1 MSATVAAALKK
12 LSAVVLS
19 DKKNLKTAVG
29 IIIGIIVI
37 IVMPI
42 AAVLSIFSGDMN
54 IDTDRLQQM
63 ITESLTSE
71 EEDNL
76 KFIEDT
82 MLTLDEKMTAAGF
95 PDRVKEAQVLY
106 VLVLSDYSREDGFT
120 DKLVGCFAADQTD
133 EQLILAV
140 NETFGTDNELYLFEA
155 PIDLLSY
162 ISINKDGWQKHSY
175 AASCSVSDR
184 VLFQMLKDNPNIQKV
199 YLCLDNDEAGQKA
212 NERISDKLFI
222 QGIQH
227 EILVP
232 NHKDWN
238 EDRLAADGNAPRSCA
253 EFSVSN
259 ENEEEGEEPCQALQL

>member
-29 IIIGIIVI
+29 IIIGIIVV

-106 VLVLSDYSREDGFT
+106 VLALSDYSREDGFT
-120 DKLVGCFAADQTD
+120 DKLVGCFTANQTD
-133 EQLILAV
+133 EQLISAV
-140 NETFGTDNELYLFEA
+140 NEAFGTD
-155 PIDLLSY
+155 
-162 ISINKDGWQKHSY
+162 INSGDFTKI
-175 AASCSVSDR
+175 
-184 VLFQMLKDNPNIQKV
+184 M
-199 YLCLDNDEAGQKA
+199 NDIRAKGT
-212 NERISDKLFI
+212 
-222 QGIQH
+222 
-227 EILVP
+227 
-232 NHKDWN
+232 
-238 EDRLAADGNAPRSCA
+238 
-253 EFSVSN
+253 
-259 ENEEEGEEPCQALQL
+259 

>member
-54 IDTDRLQQM
+54 IDTDRLQLM

-71 EEDNL
+71 EEDNM

-95 PDRVKEAQVLY
+95 PDRVEEAQVLY
-106 VLVLSDYSREDGFT
+106 VLALSDYSREDGFT

-133 EQLILAV
+133 EQLISAV
-140 NETFGTDNELYLFEA
+140 NETFGTDIKSEDFTK
-155 PIDLLSY
+155 I
-162 ISINKDGWQKHSY
+162 
-175 AASCSVSDR
+175 
-184 VLFQMLKDNPNIQKV
+184 M
-199 YLCLDNDEAGQKA
+199 NDIRAK
-212 NERISDKLFI
+212 
-222 QGIQH
+222 
-227 EILVP
+227 
-232 NHKDWN
+232 
-238 EDRLAADGNAPRSCA
+238 
-253 EFSVSN
+253 
-259 ENEEEGEEPCQALQL
+259 EEV

>member
-19 DKKNLKTAVG
+19 DKNNLKTAVG
-29 IIIGIIVI
+29 IVIGIIVI

-42 AAVLSIFSGDMN
+42 ATVLSIFSGDMN

-106 VLVLSDYSREDGFT
+106 VFALSDYSREDGFT

-133 EQLILAV
+133 EQLISAV
-140 NETFGTDNELYLFEA
+140 NETFGTDIKSEDFTK
-155 PIDLLSY
+155 I
-162 ISINKDGWQKHSY
+162 
-175 AASCSVSDR
+175 
-184 VLFQMLKDNPNIQKV
+184 M
-199 YLCLDNDEAGQKA
+199 NDIRAKGT
-212 NERISDKLFI
+212 
-222 QGIQH
+222 
-227 EILVP
+227 
-232 NHKDWN
+232 
-238 EDRLAADGNAPRSCA
+238 
-253 EFSVSN
+253 
-259 ENEEEGEEPCQALQL
+259 

>member
-76 KFIEDT
+76 NFIEDT
-82 MLTLDEKMTAAGF
+82 MLTLDEKMTDAGF
-95 PDRVKEAQVLY
+95 HDRVKEAQVLY
-106 VLVLSDYSREDGFT
+106 VLALSDYSREDGFT

-140 NETFGTDNELYLFEA
+140 NETFGTD
-155 PIDLLSY
+155 
-162 ISINKDGWQKHSY
+162 INSEDFTKI
-175 AASCSVSDR
+175 
-184 VLFQMLKDNPNIQKV
+184 M
-199 YLCLDNDEAGQKA
+199 NDIRAKGA
-212 NERISDKLFI
+212 
-222 QGIQH
+222 
-227 EILVP
+227 
-232 NHKDWN
+232 
-238 EDRLAADGNAPRSCA
+238 
-253 EFSVSN
+253 
-259 ENEEEGEEPCQALQL
+259 

>member
-19 DKKNLKTAVG
+19 DKNNLKTVVG

-82 MLTLDEKMTAAGF
+82 MLTLDEKMTVAGF
-95 PDRVKEAQVLY
+95 PNRVKEAQVLY
-106 VLVLSDYSREDGFT
+106 VLALSDYSREDGFT

-140 NETFGTDNELYLFEA
+140 NETFGTD
-155 PIDLLSY
+155 
-162 ISINKDGWQKHSY
+162 INSEDFTKI
-175 AASCSVSDR
+175 
-184 VLFQMLKDNPNIQKV
+184 M
-199 YLCLDNDEAGQKA
+199 NDIRAKGT
-212 NERISDKLFI
+212 
-222 QGIQH
+222 
-227 EILVP
+227 
-232 NHKDWN
+232 
-238 EDRLAADGNAPRSCA
+238 
-253 EFSVSN
+253 
-259 ENEEEGEEPCQALQL
+259 

>member
-19 DKKNLKTAVG
+19 DKNNLKTVVG

-82 MLTLDEKMTAAGF
+82 MLTLDEKMTDAGF

-106 VLVLSDYSREDGFT
+106 VLALSDYSREDGFT

-140 NETFGTDNELYLFEA
+140 NETFGTD
-155 PIDLLSY
+155 
-162 ISINKDGWQKHSY
+162 INSED
-175 AASCSVSDR
+175 
-184 VLFQMLKDNPNIQKV
+184 FTKV
-199 YLCLDNDEAGQKA
+199 INDIRAKGT
-212 NERISDKLFI
+212 
-222 QGIQH
+222 
-227 EILVP
+227 
-232 NHKDWN
+232 
-238 EDRLAADGNAPRSCA
+238 
-253 EFSVSN
+253 
-259 ENEEEGEEPCQALQL
+259 

>member
-71 EEDNL
+71 DEDNL
-76 KFIEDT
+76 IFIEDT
-82 MLTLDEKMTAAGF
+82 MLTLDEKMTDAGF

-106 VLVLSDYSREDGFT
+106 VLALSDYSREDGFT

-133 EQLILAV
+133 EQLISAV
-140 NETFGTDNELYLFEA
+140 NEAFGTD
-155 PIDLLSY
+155 
-162 ISINKDGWQKHSY
+162 INSED
-175 AASCSVSDR
+175 
-184 VLFQMLKDNPNIQKV
+184 FTKV
-199 YLCLDNDEAGQKA
+199 MNDIRAKGA
-212 NERISDKLFI
+212 
-222 QGIQH
+222 
-227 EILVP
+227 
-232 NHKDWN
+232 
-238 EDRLAADGNAPRSCA
+238 
-253 EFSVSN
+253 
-259 ENEEEGEEPCQALQL
+259 

>member
-19 DKKNLKTAVG
+19 DKNNSKTAVG
-29 IIIGIIVI
+29 IVIGIIVI

-106 VLVLSDYSREDGFT
+106 VLALSDYSKEDGFT

-140 NETFGTDNELYLFEA
+140 NETFGTD
-155 PIDLLSY
+155 
-162 ISINKDGWQKHSY
+162 INSEDFTKI
-175 AASCSVSDR
+175 
-184 VLFQMLKDNPNIQKV
+184 M
-199 YLCLDNDEAGQKA
+199 NDIRAKGT
-212 NERISDKLFI
+212 
-222 QGIQH
+222 
-227 EILVP
+227 
-232 NHKDWN
+232 
-238 EDRLAADGNAPRSCA
+238 
-253 EFSVSN
+253 
-259 ENEEEGEEPCQALQL
+259 

>member
-76 KFIEDT
+76 NFIEDT
-82 MLTLDEKMTAAGF
+82 MLTLDEKMTDAGF
-95 PDRVKEAQVLY
+95 HDRVKEAQVLY
-106 VLVLSDYSREDGFT
+106 VLALSDYSREDGFT
-120 DKLVGCFAADQTD
+120 DKLVDCFAADQTD

-140 NETFGTDNELYLFEA
+140 NETFG
-155 PIDLLSY
+155 ID
-162 ISINKDGWQKHSY
+162 INSED
-175 AASCSVSDR
+175 
-184 VLFQMLKDNPNIQKV
+184 FTKV
-199 YLCLDNDEAGQKA
+199 MNDIRAK
-212 NERISDKLFI
+212 
-222 QGIQH
+222 
-227 EILVP
+227 
-232 NHKDWN
+232 
-238 EDRLAADGNAPRSCA
+238 
-253 EFSVSN
+253 
-259 ENEEEGEEPCQALQL
+259 EEV

>member
-82 MLTLDEKMTAAGF
+82 MLTLDEKMTDAGF

-106 VLVLSDYSREDGFT
+106 VLALSDYSREDGFT
-120 DKLVGCFAADQTD
+120 DKLVDCFADNQTD
-133 EQLILAV
+133 EQLISAV
-140 NETFGTDNELYLFEA
+140 NETFGTD
-155 PIDLLSY
+155 
-162 ISINKDGWQKHSY
+162 INSED
-175 AASCSVSDR
+175 
-184 VLFQMLKDNPNIQKV
+184 FTKV
-199 YLCLDNDEAGQKA
+199 MNDIRAKGT
-212 NERISDKLFI
+212 
-222 QGIQH
+222 
-227 EILVP
+227 
-232 NHKDWN
+232 
-238 EDRLAADGNAPRSCA
+238 
-253 EFSVSN
+253 
-259 ENEEEGEEPCQALQL
+259 

>member
-19 DKKNLKTAVG
+19 DKNNLKTAVG

-95 PDRVKEAQVLY
+95 PNRVKEAQVLY
-106 VLVLSDYSREDGFT
+106 VLALSDYSREDGFT

-133 EQLILAV
+133 EQLILDV
-140 NETFGTDNELYLFEA
+140 NEAFGTD
-155 PIDLLSY
+155 
-162 ISINKDGWQKHSY
+162 INSKN
-175 AASCSVSDR
+175 
-184 VLFQMLKDNPNIQKV
+184 FTKV
-199 YLCLDNDEAGQKA
+199 MNDIRAKGT
-212 NERISDKLFI
+212 
-222 QGIQH
+222 
-227 EILVP
+227 
-232 NHKDWN
+232 
-238 EDRLAADGNAPRSCA
+238 
-253 EFSVSN
+253 
-259 ENEEEGEEPCQALQL
+259 

>member
-19 DKKNLKTAVG
+19 DKNNLKTVVG

-82 MLTLDEKMTAAGF
+82 MLTLDEKMTDAGF
-95 PDRVKEAQVLY
+95 RDRVKEAQVLY
-106 VLVLSDYSREDGFT
+106 VLALSDYSREDGFT

-140 NETFGTDNELYLFEA
+140 NQAFGTDIKSEDFTKIMN
-155 PIDLLSY
+155 
-162 ISINKDGWQKHSY
+162 
-175 AASCSVSDR
+175 
-184 VLFQMLKDNPNIQKV
+184 NIRAK
-199 YLCLDNDEAGQKA
+199 
-212 NERISDKLFI
+212 
-222 QGIQH
+222 
-227 EILVP
+227 
-232 NHKDWN
+232 
-238 EDRLAADGNAPRSCA
+238 
-253 EFSVSN
+253 
-259 ENEEEGEEPCQALQL
+259 EEV

>member
-19 DKKNLKTAVG
+19 DKKNLKSAVG

-82 MLTLDEKMTAAGF
+82 MLTLDEKMTVAGF
-95 PDRVKEAQVLY
+95 PNRVKEVQVLY
-106 VLVLSDYSREDGFT
+106 VLALSDYSREDGFT
-120 DKLVGCFAADQTD
+120 DKLVDCFAADQTD
-133 EQLILAV
+133 E
-140 NETFGTDNELYLFEA
+140 
-155 PIDLLSY
+155 
-162 ISINKDGWQKHSY
+162 
-175 AASCSVSDR
+175 
-184 VLFQMLKDNPNIQKV
+184 
-199 YLCLDNDEAGQKA
+199 
-212 NERISDKLFI
+212 
-222 QGIQH
+222 
-227 EILVP
+227 
-232 NHKDWN
+232 
-238 EDRLAADGNAPRSCA
+238 
-253 EFSVSN
+253 
-259 ENEEEGEEPCQALQL
+259 

>member
-12 LSAVVLS
+12 LSAIVLS
-19 DKKNLKTAVG
+19 DKNNLKTAVG

-42 AAVLSIFSGDMN
+42 AAVLSIFSGDIN
-54 IDTDRLQQM
+54 IDTNRLQQM

-82 MLTLDEKMTAAGF
+82 MLTLDEKMTDAGF
-95 PDRVKEAQVLY
+95 FDRVKEAQVLY

-140 NETFGTDNELYLFEA
+140 NETFGTD
-155 PIDLLSY
+155 
-162 ISINKDGWQKHSY
+162 INSED
-175 AASCSVSDR
+175 
-184 VLFQMLKDNPNIQKV
+184 FTKV
-199 YLCLDNDEAGQKA
+199 MNDIRAKGT
-212 NERISDKLFI
+212 
-222 QGIQH
+222 
-227 EILVP
+227 
-232 NHKDWN
+232 
-238 EDRLAADGNAPRSCA
+238 
-253 EFSVSN
+253 
-259 ENEEEGEEPCQALQL
+259 

>member
-19 DKKNLKTAVG
+19 DKNNLKTAVG
-29 IIIGIIVI
+29 IIIVIIVI

-82 MLTLDEKMTAAGF
+82 MLTLDEKMTDAGF
-95 PDRVKEAQVLY
+95 FDRVKEAQVLY

-120 DKLVGCFAADQTD
+120 DKLVDCFAADQTD

-140 NETFGTDNELYLFEA
+140 NEAFGTD
-155 PIDLLSY
+155 
-162 ISINKDGWQKHSY
+162 INSKN
-175 AASCSVSDR
+175 
-184 VLFQMLKDNPNIQKV
+184 FTKV
-199 YLCLDNDEAGQKA
+199 MNDIRAKGT
-212 NERISDKLFI
+212 
-222 QGIQH
+222 
-227 EILVP
+227 
-232 NHKDWN
+232 
-238 EDRLAADGNAPRSCA
+238 
-253 EFSVSN
+253 
-259 ENEEEGEEPCQALQL
+259 

>member
-95 PDRVKEAQVLY
+95 PNRVKEAQVLY
-106 VLVLSDYSREDGFT
+106 VLELSDYSREDGFT
-120 DKLVGCFAADQTD
+120 DQLVDCFADNQTD
-133 EQLILAV
+133 EQLILSVLLSAFSLCKHLIGLLILC
-140 NETFGTDNELYLFEA
+140 NQAFGNRQNIFVRSKLFLFCLPELYDQIA
-155 PIDLLSY
+155 
-162 ISINKDGWQKHSY
+162 
-175 AASCSVSDR
+175 R
-184 VLFQMLKDNPNIQKV
+184 NIV
-199 YLCLDNDEAGQKA
+199 
-212 NERISDKLFI
+212 F
-222 QGIQH
+222 
-227 EILVP
+227 
-232 NHKDWN
+232 
-238 EDRLAADGNAPRSCA
+238 
-253 EFSVSN
+253 
-259 ENEEEGEEPCQALQL
+259 

>member
-19 DKKNLKTAVG
+19 DKNNLKTAVG

-95 PDRVKEAQVLY
+95 PNRVKEAQVLY
-106 VLVLSDYSREDGFT
+106 VLALSDYSREDGFT
-120 DKLVGCFAADQTD
+120 NKLVNCFAADQTN
-133 EQLILAV
+133 EQLISAV
-140 NETFGTDNELYLFEA
+140 NETFGTDIKSEDFTK
-155 PIDLLSY
+155 I
-162 ISINKDGWQKHSY
+162 
-175 AASCSVSDR
+175 
-184 VLFQMLKDNPNIQKV
+184 M
-199 YLCLDNDEAGQKA
+199 NDIRAKET
-212 NERISDKLFI
+212 
-222 QGIQH
+222 
-227 EILVP
+227 
-232 NHKDWN
+232 
-238 EDRLAADGNAPRSCA
+238 
-253 EFSVSN
+253 
-259 ENEEEGEEPCQALQL
+259 

>member
-19 DKKNLKTAVG
+19 DKNNLKTVVG
-29 IIIGIIVI
+29 IVIGIIVI

-82 MLTLDEKMTAAGF
+82 MLTLDKKMTDAGF
-95 PDRVKEAQVLY
+95 LDRVKEAQVLY
-106 VLVLSDYSREDGFT
+106 VLALSDYSREDGFT

-133 EQLILAV
+133 EQLISAV
-140 NETFGTDNELYLFEA
+140 NETFGTDIKSEDFTK
-155 PIDLLSY
+155 I
-162 ISINKDGWQKHSY
+162 
-175 AASCSVSDR
+175 
-184 VLFQMLKDNPNIQKV
+184 M
-199 YLCLDNDEAGQKA
+199 NDIRAK
-212 NERISDKLFI
+212 
-222 QGIQH
+222 
-227 EILVP
+227 
-232 NHKDWN
+232 
-238 EDRLAADGNAPRSCA
+238 
-253 EFSVSN
+253 
-259 ENEEEGEEPCQALQL
+259 EEV

>member
-95 PDRVKEAQVLY
+95 LDRVKEAQVLY

-120 DKLVGCFAADQTD
+120 DKLVGCFFADQTN

-140 NETFGTDNELYLFEA
+140 NETFGTD
-155 PIDLLSY
+155 
-162 ISINKDGWQKHSY
+162 INSED
-175 AASCSVSDR
+175 
-184 VLFQMLKDNPNIQKV
+184 FTKV
-199 YLCLDNDEAGQKA
+199 MNDIRAKGT
-212 NERISDKLFI
+212 
-222 QGIQH
+222 
-227 EILVP
+227 
-232 NHKDWN
+232 
-238 EDRLAADGNAPRSCA
+238 
-253 EFSVSN
+253 
-259 ENEEEGEEPCQALQL
+259 

>member
-19 DKKNLKTAVG
+19 DKNNLKTVVG

-42 AAVLSIFSGDMN
+42 AAVLSFFSGDMN

-82 MLTLDEKMTAAGF
+82 MLSLDEKMTAAGF
-95 PDRVKEAQVLY
+95 PNRVKEAQVIY
-106 VLVLSDYSREDGFT
+106 VLALSDYSREDGFT
-120 DKLVGCFAADQTD
+120 NKLVNCFAADQTD

-140 NETFGTDNELYLFEA
+140 NETFGTDIKSEDFT
-155 PIDLLSY
+155 
-162 ISINKDGWQKHSY
+162 
-175 AASCSVSDR
+175 
-184 VLFQMLKDNPNIQKV
+184 KV
-199 YLCLDNDEAGQKA
+199 MNDIRAK
-212 NERISDKLFI
+212 
-222 QGIQH
+222 
-227 EILVP
+227 
-232 NHKDWN
+232 
-238 EDRLAADGNAPRSCA
+238 
-253 EFSVSN
+253 
-259 ENEEEGEEPCQALQL
+259 EEV

>member
-95 PDRVKEAQVLY
+95 PNRVKEAQVLY
-106 VLVLSDYSREDGFT
+106 VLALSDYSREDGFT
-120 DKLVGCFAADQTD
+120 DKLVDCFAANQTD

-140 NETFGTDNELYLFEA
+140 NEAFGTDIKSEDFTK
-155 PIDLLSY
+155 I
-162 ISINKDGWQKHSY
+162 
-175 AASCSVSDR
+175 
-184 VLFQMLKDNPNIQKV
+184 M
-199 YLCLDNDEAGQKA
+199 NDIRAK
-212 NERISDKLFI
+212 
-222 QGIQH
+222 
-227 EILVP
+227 
-232 NHKDWN
+232 
-238 EDRLAADGNAPRSCA
+238 
-253 EFSVSN
+253 
-259 ENEEEGEEPCQALQL
+259 EEV

>member
-82 MLTLDEKMTAAGF
+82 MLTLDEKMTDAGF
-95 PDRVKEAQVLY
+95 FDRVKEAQALY
-106 VLVLSDYSREDGFT
+106 VFALSDYSREDGFT

-140 NETFGTDNELYLFEA
+140 NETFGTDIKSEDFTK
-155 PIDLLSY
+155 I
-162 ISINKDGWQKHSY
+162 
-175 AASCSVSDR
+175 
-184 VLFQMLKDNPNIQKV
+184 M
-199 YLCLDNDEAGQKA
+199 NDIRAK
-212 NERISDKLFI
+212 
-222 QGIQH
+222 
-227 EILVP
+227 
-232 NHKDWN
+232 
-238 EDRLAADGNAPRSCA
+238 
-253 EFSVSN
+253 
-259 ENEEEGEEPCQALQL
+259 EEV

>member
-12 LSAVVLS
+12 LSAIVFS
-19 DKKNLKTAVG
+19 DKNNLKTAVG

-82 MLTLDEKMTAAGF
+82 MLSLDEKMTAAGF
-95 PDRVKEAQVLY
+95 PNRVKEAQVLY
-106 VLVLSDYSREDGFT
+106 VLALSDYSREDGFT

-133 EQLILAV
+133 EQLISAV
-140 NETFGTDNELYLFEA
+140 NEAFGTDIKSEDFT
-155 PIDLLSY
+155 
-162 ISINKDGWQKHSY
+162 
-175 AASCSVSDR
+175 
-184 VLFQMLKDNPNIQKV
+184 KV
-199 YLCLDNDEAGQKA
+199 MNDIRAKGT
-212 NERISDKLFI
+212 
-222 QGIQH
+222 
-227 EILVP
+227 
-232 NHKDWN
+232 
-238 EDRLAADGNAPRSCA
+238 
-253 EFSVSN
+253 
-259 ENEEEGEEPCQALQL
+259 

>member
-19 DKKNLKTAVG
+19 DKNNLKTAVG

-82 MLTLDEKMTAAGF
+82 MLTLDEKMTDAGF

-106 VLVLSDYSREDGFT
+106 VLALSDYSREDGFT
-120 DKLVGCFAADQTD
+120 DKLVGCFAADQTN
-133 EQLILAV
+133 EQLISAV
-140 NETFGTDNELYLFEA
+140 NETFGTDIKSEDFTK
-155 PIDLLSY
+155 I
-162 ISINKDGWQKHSY
+162 
-175 AASCSVSDR
+175 
-184 VLFQMLKDNPNIQKV
+184 M
-199 YLCLDNDEAGQKA
+199 ND
-212 NERISDKLFI
+212 I
-222 QGIQH
+222 
-227 EILVP
+227 
-232 NHKDWN
+232 
-238 EDRLAADGNAPRSCA
+238 
-253 EFSVSN
+253 
-259 ENEEEGEEPCQALQL
+259 

>member
-19 DKKNLKTAVG
+19 DKNNLKTVVG

-82 MLTLDEKMTAAGF
+82 MLTLDEKMTTAGF

-106 VLVLSDYSREDGFT
+106 VLALSDYSREDGFT

-133 EQLILAV
+133 EQLISAV
-140 NETFGTDNELYLFEA
+140 NETFGTD
-155 PIDLLSY
+155 
-162 ISINKDGWQKHSY
+162 INSGDFTKI
-175 AASCSVSDR
+175 
-184 VLFQMLKDNPNIQKV
+184 M
-199 YLCLDNDEAGQKA
+199 NDIRAK
-212 NERISDKLFI
+212 
-222 QGIQH
+222 
-227 EILVP
+227 
-232 NHKDWN
+232 
-238 EDRLAADGNAPRSCA
+238 
-253 EFSVSN
+253 
-259 ENEEEGEEPCQALQL
+259 EEV

>member
-106 VLVLSDYSREDGFT
+106 VLALSDYSREDGFT
-120 DKLVGCFAADQTD
+120 DKLVDCFAADQTD

-140 NETFGTDNELYLFEA
+140 NEAFGTD
-155 PIDLLSY
+155 
-162 ISINKDGWQKHSY
+162 INSKN
-175 AASCSVSDR
+175 
-184 VLFQMLKDNPNIQKV
+184 FTKV
-199 YLCLDNDEAGQKA
+199 MNDIRAKGT
-212 NERISDKLFI
+212 
-222 QGIQH
+222 
-227 EILVP
+227 
-232 NHKDWN
+232 
-238 EDRLAADGNAPRSCA
+238 
-253 EFSVSN
+253 
-259 ENEEEGEEPCQALQL
+259 

>member
-19 DKKNLKTAVG
+19 DKNNLKTAVG
-29 IIIGIIVI
+29 IVIGIIVI

-95 PDRVKEAQVLY
+95 PNRVKEAQVLY
-106 VLVLSDYSREDGFT
+106 VLALSGYSREDGFT

-133 EQLILAV
+133 EQLISAV
-140 NETFGTDNELYLFEA
+140 NETFGTDIKSEDFTK
-155 PIDLLSY
+155 I
-162 ISINKDGWQKHSY
+162 
-175 AASCSVSDR
+175 
-184 VLFQMLKDNPNIQKV
+184 M
-199 YLCLDNDEAGQKA
+199 NDIRAK
-212 NERISDKLFI
+212 
-222 QGIQH
+222 
-227 EILVP
+227 
-232 NHKDWN
+232 
-238 EDRLAADGNAPRSCA
+238 
-253 EFSVSN
+253 
-259 ENEEEGEEPCQALQL
+259 EEV

>member
-19 DKKNLKTAVG
+19 DKNNLKTVVG

-95 PDRVKEAQVLY
+95 PNRVKEAQVLY
-106 VLVLSDYSREDGFT
+106 VLALSDYSREDGFT
-120 DKLVGCFAADQTD
+120 DKLVNCFAADQTD
-133 EQLILAV
+133 EQLISAV
-140 NETFGTDNELYLFEA
+140 NETFGTD
-155 PIDLLSY
+155 
-162 ISINKDGWQKHSY
+162 INSED
-175 AASCSVSDR
+175 
-184 VLFQMLKDNPNIQKV
+184 FTKV
-199 YLCLDNDEAGQKA
+199 INDIRAKGT
-212 NERISDKLFI
+212 
-222 QGIQH
+222 
-227 EILVP
+227 
-232 NHKDWN
+232 
-238 EDRLAADGNAPRSCA
+238 
-253 EFSVSN
+253 
-259 ENEEEGEEPCQALQL
+259 

>member
-19 DKKNLKTAVG
+19 DKKNLKSAVG

-82 MLTLDEKMTAAGF
+82 MLTLDEKMTDAGF

-106 VLVLSDYSREDGFT
+106 VLALSDYSREDGFT

-140 NETFGTDNELYLFEA
+140 NEAFGTD
-155 PIDLLSY
+155 
-162 ISINKDGWQKHSY
+162 INSED
-175 AASCSVSDR
+175 
-184 VLFQMLKDNPNIQKV
+184 FTKV
-199 YLCLDNDEAGQKA
+199 MNDIRAKGA
-212 NERISDKLFI
+212 
-222 QGIQH
+222 
-227 EILVP
+227 
-232 NHKDWN
+232 
-238 EDRLAADGNAPRSCA
+238 
-253 EFSVSN
+253 
-259 ENEEEGEEPCQALQL
+259 

>member
-19 DKKNLKTAVG
+19 DKNNIKTAVG

-76 KFIEDT
+76 KYIEDT

-95 PDRVKEAQVLY
+95 PNRVKEAQVLY
-106 VLVLSDYSREDGFT
+106 VLALSGYSREDGFT

-133 EQLILAV
+133 EQLISAV
-140 NETFGTDNELYLFEA
+140 NETFGTDIKSEDFTK
-155 PIDLLSY
+155 I
-162 ISINKDGWQKHSY
+162 
-175 AASCSVSDR
+175 
-184 VLFQMLKDNPNIQKV
+184 M
-199 YLCLDNDEAGQKA
+199 NDIRAK
-212 NERISDKLFI
+212 
-222 QGIQH
+222 
-227 EILVP
+227 
-232 NHKDWN
+232 
-238 EDRLAADGNAPRSCA
+238 
-253 EFSVSN
+253 
-259 ENEEEGEEPCQALQL
+259 EEV

>member
-19 DKKNLKTAVG
+19 DKNNLKTAVG

-42 AAVLSIFSGDMN
+42 AAVISIFSGDMN

-95 PDRVKEAQVLY
+95 PNRVKEAQVLY
-106 VLVLSDYSREDGFT
+106 VLALSDYSKEDGFT
-120 DKLVGCFAADQTD
+120 DKLVDCFADNQTD
-133 EQLILAV
+133 EQLILDV
-140 NETFGTDNELYLFEA
+140 NETFGTD
-155 PIDLLSY
+155 
-162 ISINKDGWQKHSY
+162 INSED
-175 AASCSVSDR
+175 
-184 VLFQMLKDNPNIQKV
+184 FTKV
-199 YLCLDNDEAGQKA
+199 MNDIRAKGT
-212 NERISDKLFI
+212 
-222 QGIQH
+222 
-227 EILVP
+227 
-232 NHKDWN
+232 
-238 EDRLAADGNAPRSCA
+238 
-253 EFSVSN
+253 
-259 ENEEEGEEPCQALQL
+259 

>member
-19 DKKNLKTAVG
+19 DKNNLKTVVG

-76 KFIEDT
+76 NFIEDT

-106 VLVLSDYSREDGFT
+106 VLALSDYSREDGFT
-120 DKLVGCFAADQTD
+120 DKLVGCFAADQTN
-133 EQLILAV
+133 EQLISAV
-140 NETFGTDNELYLFEA
+140 NETFGTDIKSEDFTK
-155 PIDLLSY
+155 I
-162 ISINKDGWQKHSY
+162 
-175 AASCSVSDR
+175 
-184 VLFQMLKDNPNIQKV
+184 M
-199 YLCLDNDEAGQKA
+199 NDIRAK
-212 NERISDKLFI
+212 
-222 QGIQH
+222 
-227 EILVP
+227 
-232 NHKDWN
+232 
-238 EDRLAADGNAPRSCA
+238 
-253 EFSVSN
+253 
-259 ENEEEGEEPCQALQL
+259 EEV

>member
-19 DKKNLKTAVG
+19 DKNNLKTAVG
-29 IIIGIIVI
+29 IVIGIIVI

-42 AAVLSIFSGDMN
+42 ATVLSIFSGDMN

-106 VLVLSDYSREDGFT
+106 VLALSDYSREDGFT
-120 DKLVGCFAADQTD
+120 DKLVGCFAAEQTD

-140 NETFGTDNELYLFEA
+140 NETFGTD
-155 PIDLLSY
+155 
-162 ISINKDGWQKHSY
+162 INSEDFTKI
-175 AASCSVSDR
+175 
-184 VLFQMLKDNPNIQKV
+184 M
-199 YLCLDNDEAGQKA
+199 NDIRAKGT
-212 NERISDKLFI
+212 
-222 QGIQH
+222 
-227 EILVP
+227 
-232 NHKDWN
+232 
-238 EDRLAADGNAPRSCA
+238 
-253 EFSVSN
+253 
-259 ENEEEGEEPCQALQL
+259 

>member
-19 DKKNLKTAVG
+19 DKNNLKTVVG

-82 MLTLDEKMTAAGF
+82 MLTLDEKMTDAGF

-106 VLVLSDYSREDGFT
+106 VLALPDYSREDGFT
-120 DKLVGCFAADQTD
+120 DKLVGCFAADQTN
-133 EQLILAV
+133 EQLISAV
-140 NETFGTDNELYLFEA
+140 NEAFGTDIKSEDFTK
-155 PIDLLSY
+155 I
-162 ISINKDGWQKHSY
+162 
-175 AASCSVSDR
+175 
-184 VLFQMLKDNPNIQKV
+184 M
-199 YLCLDNDEAGQKA
+199 NDIRAK
-212 NERISDKLFI
+212 
-222 QGIQH
+222 
-227 EILVP
+227 
-232 NHKDWN
+232 
-238 EDRLAADGNAPRSCA
+238 
-253 EFSVSN
+253 
-259 ENEEEGEEPCQALQL
+259 EEV

>member
-19 DKKNLKTAVG
+19 DKNNLKTAVG

-82 MLTLDEKMTAAGF
+82 MLTLDEKMTDAGF

-106 VLVLSDYSREDGFT
+106 VLALSDYSREDGFT

-133 EQLILAV
+133 EQLISAV
-140 NETFGTDNELYLFEA
+140 NEAFGTD
-155 PIDLLSY
+155 
-162 ISINKDGWQKHSY
+162 INSED
-175 AASCSVSDR
+175 
-184 VLFQMLKDNPNIQKV
+184 FTKV
-199 YLCLDNDEAGQKA
+199 MNDIRAKGA
-212 NERISDKLFI
+212 
-222 QGIQH
+222 
-227 EILVP
+227 
-232 NHKDWN
+232 
-238 EDRLAADGNAPRSCA
+238 
-253 EFSVSN
+253 
-259 ENEEEGEEPCQALQL
+259 